1 LLQQLQQSQEKLL
14 IQEYFKMSYDK
25 FIDLTSTAVPLPI
38 ENIDTDQIIPARFLK
53 ATERVGFGDNLF
65 RDWRYDE
72 NNNIKESF
80 VLNNKSY
87 SGKILIAG
95 KNFGS
100 GSSREHAAWAIYDY
114 GFRCVISSFF
124 ADIFRNNCLNV
135 GVLPVQVSPNFL
147 EKIFHA
153 VHEKPQTN
161 INVDLKKQKVSILDI
176 ELSENFEINE
186 YKKNNMLNGF
196 DDIDYLLEMKDSI
209 IEFSKNSPI

>member
-1 LLQQLQQSQEKLL
+1 
-14 IQEYFKMSYDK
+14 MSYDK

-38 ENIDTDQIIPARFLK
+38 ENVDTDQIIPARFLK

-72 NNNIKESF
+72 NNNIKENF

-135 GVLPVQVSPNFL
+135 GVLPVQISPIFL
-147 EKIFHA
+147 EKIFQA

-161 INVDLKKQKVSILDI
+161 INVNLKKQKVSIVDI
-176 ELSENFEINE
+176 ELSENFKINE

-196 DDIDYLLEMKDSI
+196 DDIDYLLEMNDSI

>member
-1 LLQQLQQSQEKLL
+1 
-14 IQEYFKMSYDK
+14 MSYDK

-38 ENIDTDQIIPARFLK
+38 ENVDTDQIIPARFLK

-135 GVLPVQVSPNFL
+135 GVLPVQISPIFL
-147 EKIFHA
+147 EKIFQA

-161 INVDLKKQKVSILDI
+161 INVNLKKQKVSIEDI

>member
-1 LLQQLQQSQEKLL
+1 
-14 IQEYFKMSYDK
+14 MSYDK

-38 ENIDTDQIIPARFLK
+38 ENVDTDQIIPARFLK

-124 ADIFRNNCLNV
+124 ADIFRNNCLNI
-135 GVLPVQVSPNFL
+135 GVLPVQISPIFL
-147 EKIFHA
+147 EKIFQV

-161 INVDLKKQKVSILDI
+161 INVNLKKQKVSIVDI
-176 ELSENFEINE
+176 ELSENFKINE